1 MKNLTFLS
9 AFILGLFSFS
19 ALQAQE
25 KNIDLE
31 LQVVDNEEEVFVPFG
46 DEYTVQLK
54 LINHGPDVLEV
65 GDSVWFQMV
74 GGISLGI
81 IDDIHIEVDESF
93 TFPSLTAW
101 ASETQT
107 ENSTSEFCYEM
118 LESNSYIDDNS
129 SNNSSCITV
138 TFEGNSVS
146 VNEIAYDNTLKLYP
160 NPVQNGI
167 LYFESPWTADH
178 VQLIIRDITGREII
192 KKSQFLSEGQVQEI
206 NTSQFSNGVY
216 LLELMKEGKSII
228 QQFVIGN

>member
-25 KNIDLE
+25 KHIDLE
-31 LQVVDNEEEVFVPFG
+31 LQIVDNEEEVFVPFG
-46 DEYTVQLK
+46 DEYTVELK

-65 GDSVWFQMV
+65 GDTVWFQMV

-107 ENSTSEFCYEM
+107 ENSTSEFCFEL

-138 TFEGNSVS
+138 TFEGNPLS
-146 VNEIAYDNTLKLYP
+146 VNETAYENTLKLYP
-160 NPVQNGI
+160 NPVQNGV
-167 LYFESPWTADH
+167 LYFESP
-178 VQLIIRDITGREII
+178 
-192 KKSQFLSEGQVQEI
+192 
-206 NTSQFSNGVY
+206 
-216 LLELMKEGKSII
+216 
-228 QQFVIGN
+228 